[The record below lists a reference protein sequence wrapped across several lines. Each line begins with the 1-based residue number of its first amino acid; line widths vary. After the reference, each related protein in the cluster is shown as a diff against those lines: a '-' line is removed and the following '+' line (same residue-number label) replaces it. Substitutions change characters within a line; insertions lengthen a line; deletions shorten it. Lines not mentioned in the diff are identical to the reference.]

1 MTQIDP
7 ARISRIFRTLS
18 TSAGS
23 ASAQAGSTRARP
35 ESKSAAEGRSPAI
48 LKSRIQ
54 SRLAT
59 LDNHEIGRS
68 GPTITVQEVLR
79 WEFGDEALDNS
90 GFASVTDKVVSA
102 MLEDPELSAALKRL
116 VAQLAKTK

>member
-23 ASAQAGSTRARP
+23 ASAQAGSTRAHP
-35 ESKSAAEGRSPAI
+35 ESQSAAEGRSPAI

-79 WEFGDEALDNS
+79 WEFGDEILDNT

-102 MLEDPELSAALKRL
+102 MLQDPELSAALKRL